1 MEEYIER
8 LKRVGYSDNEAYTI
22 IYDFFKNYSELELE
36 DYIKQVESD
45 VYVGK
50 I

>member
-8 LKRVGYSDNEAYTI
+8 LKRFGYSDNQAYTI
-22 IYDFFKNYSELELE
+22 IYDFFKNYSETDLEE
-36 DYIKQVESD
+36 YIKSVESD